1 MPADHLLN
9 RESSPPNYFRSR
21 IIFVEDI
28 VLQCDL
34 RCPFLFGFLRFG
46 QCCPFLFSFSV
57 GYLFFPCFVLLTLL
71 LNNLLIGG
79 LLR

>member
-1 MPADHLLN
+1 
-9 RESSPPNYFRSR
+9 
-21 IIFVEDI
+21 